1 MKIRKYTDR
10 AFLIFLRL
18 SLLKEFMVSFANG
31 TLQDITDTETCEN
44 RPPATARVGGIRKLI
59 NDDNFKRY
67 QGSYPP
73 GVDLED
79 NGVPFYVLDASK
91 SILYVP
97 NFLNETTCTELK
109 DFCVDGERFTRSPIR
124 GYGINPGVAESN
136 ARTR

>member
-1 MKIRKYTDR
+1 MKIWKCTNR
-10 AFLIFLRL
+10 AFLILFIL
-18 SLLKEFMVSFANG
+18 SLFKEFSVSSSVG
-31 TLQDITDTETCEN
+31 TQQNITDTETCEN
-44 RPPATARVGGIRKLI
+44 RPPATVRVGGMIKLI

-73 GVDLED
+73 GVELDD
-79 NGVPFYVLDASK
+79 NGVRFYVLDAAK

-97 NFLNETTCTELK
+97 DFLNETTCTELK

-124 GYGINPGVAESN
+124 GYGINPGVTESD